1 MIDKLAPE
9 WASLPTLKTGTS
21 YYGQGG
27 KSFSQLQDFYRQ
39 QVARGGGDVGGL
51 DLAFGQDNA
60 QAKEQAAAEAKRKD
74 EEDKRR
80 KEQIA
85 RQLSSARDLLTSNEA
100 ALRVAEATTPLGK
113 LGAEYDQQR
122 ARRMREYA
130 DLLRAALSDE
140 ERRALITSQQKAI
153 GVAEVA
159 YKKEL
164 KQLTEDQLK
173 TEQER
178 ATLAIDAERE
188 RAQALQESLSYMQ
201 ELSSRDSIGAGFQQ
215 GIQSYVDSIGNMRDA
230 VGQLT
235 TDTIGGLSNALGEL
249 ATTGT
254 AKYREFAVSILK
266 DTGAMIMKQLVLK
279 TIMSVIGGIGGGA
292 GKAFEMPGAGFLP
305 TGGFGGPLQSFAGG
319 GYTGRGT
326 RSGGMDGQGGF
337 MAMLHPHETVTDH
350 MRSGPG
356 LIMPLRRGRNGV
368 AAAYPA
374 IPGIPSGG
382 AGGGMDGSP
391 DVLGA
396 AGGAMP
402 GSSSSSTSRFERTDA
417 VLTRLVEAAKQ
428 GSIATAAAAV
438 AAGGGGMTRVQLEVS
453 KINNVE
459 YITLEQAQGIANAA
473 ANRSTARERRS
484 LQGSPA
490 ARRGVGI

>member
-1 MIDKLAPE
+1 
-9 WASLPTLKTGTS
+9 
-21 YYGQGG
+21 
-27 KSFSQLQDFYRQ
+27 
-39 QVARGGGDVGGL
+39 
-51 DLAFGQDNA
+51 
-60 QAKEQAAAEAKRKD
+60 
-74 EEDKRR
+74 
-80 KEQIA
+80 
-85 RQLSSARDLLTSNEA
+85 
-100 ALRVAEATTPLGK
+100 
-113 LGAEYDQQR
+113 
-122 ARRMREYA
+122 MREYA

-153 GVAEVA
+153 GAAEVA

-178 ATLAIDAERE
+178 ASLAIDAERE

-254 AKYREFAVSILK
+254 VKFREFAVSVLK
-266 DTGAMIMKQLVLK
+266 DTGTMIMKQLVLK
-279 TIMSVIGGIGGGA
+279 TIMSALSGPSGIA
-292 GKAFEMPGAGFLP
+292 KMFEMPGAGFLP
-305 TGGFGGPLQSFAGG
+305 TGSFGGPLQSFAGG

-326 RSGGMDGQGGF
+326 RSGGMDGKGGF
-337 MAMLHPHETVTDH
+337 MAMLHPNETVTDH
-350 MRSGPG
+350 MRSGPA
-356 LIMPLRRGRNGV
+356 IRRG

-391 DVLGA
+391 DVLGS
-396 AGGAMP
+396 AGGVMP

-417 VLTRLVEAAKQ
+417 VLTRMVEAAKQ
-428 GSIATAAAAV
+428 NSVATAAAAV
-438 AAGGGGMTRVQLEVS
+438 AAGGGGITRVQLETTR
-453 KINNVE
+453 INNIE
-459 YITLEQAQGIANAA
+459 YVTLEQAQGIANAA

-484 LQGSPA
+484 LQSSPA
-490 ARRGVGI
+490 ARRSVGV